1 LSADSAD
8 YRRPFSS
15 AAVCEICGEFAFKDH
30 CRIFFQVVVF
40 HTTDHLREVGG
51 AGNCHEGR
59 GVRRDGRA
67 PRSDSQYQA
76 GSIRSEKA
84 LTTDDTDNT
93 DYRRSAQYH
102 DGRPRRH
109 LMIGFGYFS
118 CYPWL
123 KPFPASRVND
133 STQAGRRAADIPG
146 SDSSSRLCGDK
157 GNQRVPSP
165 P

>member
-1 LSADSAD
+1 
-8 YRRPFSS
+8 
-15 AAVCEICGEFAFKDH
+15 
-30 CRIFFQVVVF
+30 VVVF

-59 GVRRDGRA
+59 GVRRTNVRRA
-67 PRSDSQYQA
+67 PQYLV

-109 LMIGFGYFS
+109 LMIGFGYFI
-118 CYPWL
+118 
-123 KPFPASRVND
+123 RVIR
-133 STQAGRRAADIPG
+133 G
-146 SDSSSRLCGDK
+146 
-157 GNQRVPSP
+157 
-165 P
+165 